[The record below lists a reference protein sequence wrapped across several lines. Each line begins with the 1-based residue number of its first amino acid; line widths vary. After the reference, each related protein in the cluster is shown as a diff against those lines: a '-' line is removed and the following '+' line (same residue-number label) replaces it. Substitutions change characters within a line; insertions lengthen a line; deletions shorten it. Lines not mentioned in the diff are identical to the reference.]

1 MRFVKEQVDLKP
13 IVDTV
18 FAIVKKAK
26 EAKQEIGE
34 ENVVDATIGSLYD
47 EHGKIVAFDSVFS
60 TLKQLPNEV
69 MAAYAGS
76 FTGNPNYRE
85 HVYDWVVGDR
95 SVLPHSVIAT
105 PGGTGAVSITVSET
119 LDEGETLIIPEICW
133 GSYSLMASM
142 DNLKTKSY
150 ALFDGDHF
158 NIASLKETC
167 EEVMKTQNKLV
178 IVINDPCHNPTGYS
192 LSQQEWDEV
201 IDYLNKCGK
210 KVPVVLLN
218 DIAYIDYSYRGKA
231 ARDYIKTFD
240 RISEHVFVVI
250 AFSISKSMTSYGMR
264 CGAAILMAQKEESVR
279 EVEIVF
285 EKAARAIWSN
295 VNNAAMENF
304 VTVVTDNKAAYEA
317 EKDEYVDLLKERSDI
332 FTSEADACGL
342 EYYPYKEGFFV
353 TVKIEDNNVR
363 NAYHEALM
371 KEHIYTVMVNKG
383 IRVAVCSLPVEKCKG
398 LAARMKKILDEVT
411 AA

>member
-95 SVLPHSVIAT
+95 SALPHSVIAT

-201 IDYLNKCGK
+201 IDYLNECGK

-332 FTSEADACGL
+332 FTSEAAACGL
-342 EYYPYKEGFFV
+342 EYYPYKEGYFD

>member
-95 SVLPHSVIAT
+95 SALPHSVIAT

-201 IDYLNKCGK
+201 IDYLNECGK

-304 VTVVTDNKAAYEA
+304 VTVVTDSKAAYEA

>member
-34 ENVVDATIGSLYD
+34 GNVVDATIGSLYD

-201 IDYLNKCGK
+201 IDYLNECGK

>member
-201 IDYLNKCGK
+201 IDYLNECGK

-295 VNNAAMENF
+295 VNNAAMEYF

>member
-95 SVLPHSVIAT
+95 SALPHSVIAT

-178 IVINDPCHNPTGYS
+178 IVINDPWHNPAGYS

-201 IDYLNKCGK
+201 IDYLNECGK

>member
-201 IDYLNKCGK
+201 IDYLNECGK

-353 TVKIEDNNVR
+353 TVKIEDSNVR

>member
-95 SVLPHSVIAT
+95 SALPHSVIAT

-201 IDYLNKCGK
+201 IDYLNECGK

-279 EVEIVF
+279 EV
-285 EKAARAIWSN
+285 
-295 VNNAAMENF
+295 ENF

>member
-95 SVLPHSVIAT
+95 SALPHSVIAT

-201 IDYLNKCGK
+201 IDYLNECGK

-240 RISEHVFVVI
+240 RISEHVCVVI

-411 AA
+411 VA

>member
-201 IDYLNKCGK
+201 IDYLNECGK

-304 VTVVTDNKAAYEA
+304 VTVVTDSKAAYEA

>member
-95 SVLPHSVIAT
+95 SALPHSVIAT

-201 IDYLNKCGK
+201 IDYLNECGK

-231 ARDYIKTFD
+231 AGDYIKTFD

-363 NAYHEALM
+363 NAYHKALM

>member
-95 SVLPHSVIAT
+95 SALPHSVIAT

-201 IDYLNKCGK
+201 IDYLNECGK

-218 DIAYIDYSYRGKA
+218 DIAYIDYSYHGKA

>member
-95 SVLPHSVIAT
+95 SALPHSVIAT

-201 IDYLNKCGK
+201 IDYLNECGK

-363 NAYHEALM
+363 NVYHEALM

>member
-119 LDEGETLIIPEICW
+119 LDEGETLIIPEICL
-133 GSYSLMASM
+133 SL
-142 DNLKTKSY
+142 
-150 ALFDGDHF
+150 
-158 NIASLKETC
+158 I
-167 EEVMKTQNKLV
+167 
-178 IVINDPCHNPTGYS
+178 
-192 LSQQEWDEV
+192 
-201 IDYLNKCGK
+201 
-210 KVPVVLLN
+210 
-218 DIAYIDYSYRGKA
+218 
-231 ARDYIKTFD
+231 
-240 RISEHVFVVI
+240 
-250 AFSISKSMTSYGMR
+250 
-264 CGAAILMAQKEESVR
+264 
-279 EVEIVF
+279 
-285 EKAARAIWSN
+285 
-295 VNNAAMENF
+295 
-304 VTVVTDNKAAYEA
+304 
-317 EKDEYVDLLKERSDI
+317 
-332 FTSEADACGL
+332 
-342 EYYPYKEGFFV
+342 
-353 TVKIEDNNVR
+353 
-363 NAYHEALM
+363 
-371 KEHIYTVMVNKG
+371 HI
-383 IRVAVCSLPVEKCKG
+383 
-398 LAARMKKILDEVT
+398 
-411 AA
+411 

>member
-60 TLKQLPNEV
+60 TLKQLQNEV

-201 IDYLNKCGK
+201 IDYLNECGK

>member
-95 SVLPHSVIAT
+95 SALPHSVIAT

-201 IDYLNKCGK
+201 IDYLNECGK

-363 NAYHEALM
+363 NAYHEVLM

>member
-95 SVLPHSVIAT
+95 SALPHSVIAT

-201 IDYLNKCGK
+201 IDYLNECGK

-363 NAYHEALM
+363 NAYHKALM

>member
-1 MRFVKEQVDLKP
+1 MLF
-13 IVDTV
+13 
-18 FAIVKKAK
+18 
-26 EAKQEIGE
+26 
-34 ENVVDATIGSLYD
+34 
-47 EHGKIVAFDSVFS
+47 
-60 TLKQLPNEV
+60 
-69 MAAYAGS
+69 
-76 FTGNPNYRE
+76 
-85 HVYDWVVGDR
+85 R
-95 SVLPHSVIAT
+95 S
-105 PGGTGAVSITVSET
+105 
-119 LDEGETLIIPEICW
+119 
-133 GSYSLMASM
+133 
-142 DNLKTKSY
+142 
-150 ALFDGDHF
+150 
-158 NIASLKETC
+158 
-167 EEVMKTQNKLV
+167 QNKLV

-201 IDYLNKCGK
+201 IDYLNECGK

>member
-26 EAKQEIGE
+26 ETKQEIGE

-201 IDYLNKCGK
+201 IDYLNECGK

>member
-95 SVLPHSVIAT
+95 SALPHSVIAT

-192 LSQQEWDEV
+192 LSQREWDEV
-201 IDYLNKCGK
+201 IDYLNECGK

>member
-95 SVLPHSVIAT
+95 SALPHSVIAT

-201 IDYLNKCGK
+201 IDYLNECGK

-285 EKAARAIWSN
+285 EKAARAVWSN

-363 NAYHEALM
+363 NAYHKALM

>member
-201 IDYLNKCGK
+201 IDYLNECGK

-371 KEHIYTVMVNKG
+371 KEHIYTEMVNKG

>member
-201 IDYLNKCGK
+201 IDYLNECGK

-285 EKAARAIWSN
+285 EKVARAIWSN

>member
-95 SVLPHSVIAT
+95 SSLPHSVIAT

-201 IDYLNKCGK
+201 IDYLNECGK

>member
-95 SVLPHSVIAT
+95 SALPHSVIAT

-201 IDYLNKCGK
+201 IDYLNECGK

-304 VTVVTDNKAAYEA
+304 VTVVTDNKAAYET